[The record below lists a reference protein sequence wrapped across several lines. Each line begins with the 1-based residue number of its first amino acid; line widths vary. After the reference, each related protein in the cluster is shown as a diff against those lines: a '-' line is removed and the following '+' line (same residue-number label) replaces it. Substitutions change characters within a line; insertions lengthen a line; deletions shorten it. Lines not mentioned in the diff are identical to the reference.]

1 MNKIRPAT
9 EKLRNSWLSKP
20 TLGAILAAR
29 KETGHMHYF
38 SINLIFVIILF
49 AAFWTVI
56 GYLVYLLIK
65 ALRKYIR
72 SEPVRRE
79 KSESARSL
87 GEVLKKHRTECK
99 MTQEFVAEAIG
110 VSRQAVSK
118 WESGASDPSTT
129 NLIALANLYGLTA
142 EELLQEMQQE

>member
-65 ALRKYIR
+65 ALKKYIR

-79 KSESARSL
+79 KSASARSL